1 VTFAALAKNTI
12 PASGAGIPAIS
23 LPMGKVSNNLPIG
36 LEIDAPADGDRRLL
50 TLARRVEALGIS
62 SL

>member
-1 VTFAALAKNTI
+1 
-12 PASGAGIPAIS
+12 
-23 LPMGKVSNNLPIG
+23 MGRVSNNLPIG
-36 LEIDAPADGDRRLL
+36 LEIDAPAGGDRRLL